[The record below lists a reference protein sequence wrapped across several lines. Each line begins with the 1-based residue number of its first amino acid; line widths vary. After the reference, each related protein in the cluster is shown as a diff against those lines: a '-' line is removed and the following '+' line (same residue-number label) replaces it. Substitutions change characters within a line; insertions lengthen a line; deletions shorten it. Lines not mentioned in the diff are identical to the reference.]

1 MYTEEFVPYLFHVT
15 PGTFHEL
22 FVLVLTKCVKVFFFF
37 LFPFAM
43 TYFNSITT
51 VVIRD
56 VSLLRHTLVI
66 NKCGTM
72 YFDFKQCTPVWLKIF
87 PL

>member
-15 PGTFHEL
+15 PGTFHGL
-22 FVLVLTKCVKVFFFF
+22 FVLVLTKCVKVFFF

-43 TYFNSITT
+43 TYFNSKTT
-51 VVIRD
+51 IVIRD
-56 VSLLRHTLVI
+56 VSPLRHTLVV
-66 NKCGTM
+66 NKYGTT
-72 YFDFKQCTPVWLKIF
+72 YFDFKQYIPVWLKIF